1 MSSKY
6 TDYDRECDH
15 DTRRPLYNEGQEC
28 SDCSEEMVVEQD
40 ADEDGY
46 YTTTHCLDIECSQCA
61 DYEGG
66 A

>member
-1 MSSKY
+1 MSSNY
-6 TDYDRECDH
+6 PDNIREFDH
-15 DTRRPLYNEGQEC
+15 DSRSPFYTEGPEC
-28 SDCSEEMVVEQD
+28 SDCGEEMVVEQD

-46 YTTTHCLDIECSQCA
+46 YTTTHCLNIECSQCA